1 MRRLILPVLV
11 LAIATTAVVLTDRSN
26 SDADPGRATATS
38 SEPSLDS
45 PILSARRA
53 PTWLRSPK
61 SDSMLSDAIGAVLR
75 GAPNAT
81 CVLVERDGE
90 PIAANNTAAAIRPGA
105 LQRLLTITALDAI
118 GRDVGFRTEVAMSA
132 DAEISEEGVLDS
144 DLWLIG
150 GADPVLS
157 TTDYISRFGDDRAY
171 TDFAVLAAD
180 TVAALQDLGVT
191 TIAGRV
197 IGDETKYSAAERDYV
212 GDETSDP
219 AGEPAVVWTR
229 EDAADNSVGPLSAL
243 LLNDGFD
250 SWPEPAAEGAEG
262 DDEEVEGADDQGL
275 DASLNKR
282 SSNPAIS
289 AAAALDD
296 ALEEAGF
303 TVSRSATDGEAP
315 PLNERESLAEIDSPP
330 LADILERAFIDAT
343 TAEMLLKEIGVR
355 SGLDSERGLAVF
367 GLVVLGGFDQAGLPF
382 ELGSTHYHDGSGR
395 SDHSRTTCDMIHA
408 TITDADGAGELIAKP
423 VGESEVSRCAPATD
437 GQLSVIAT
445 VTDTTTGLIGD
456 LVAANGDRLTF
467 ALMVDEP
474 DRMLVDTG
482 EAAEG
487 EEPVPPQPL
496 DFCNPIQAAML
507 DAIAGHP
514 YGPELVS
521 LSPLD
526 PTAG

>member
-11 LAIATTAVVLTDRSN
+11 LAIATTAVVLSDRSDN
-26 SDADPGRATATS
+26 DADPGRATATS
-38 SEPSLDS
+38 SELSLQS

-53 PTWLRSPK
+53 PTWLRAPK
-61 SDSMLSDAIGAVLR
+61 SDSMLSDAIGAVLQ
-75 GAPNAT
+75 GAPSAT

-90 PIAANNTAAAIRPGA
+90 PIAANNTGAAIRPGA

-118 GRDVGFRTEVAMSA
+118 GRDVGFRTEVAMAA

-171 TDFAVLAAD
+171 TDFALLAAD

-191 TIAGRV
+191 TIAGRI

-219 AGEPAVVWTR
+219 DGEPAVVWTR
-229 EDAADNSVGPLSAL
+229 EEATDNSVGPLSAL

-250 SWPEPAAEGAEG
+250 SWPDPAAEG
-262 DDEEVEGADDQGL
+262 EEVEDQGV
-275 DASLNKR
+275 DASLNTR
-282 SSNPAIS
+282 SNNPAIS

-303 TVSRSATDGEAP
+303 TVNRSATDGEAP
-315 PLNERESLAEIDSPP
+315 PLNEREPLAEIDSPP

-367 GLVVLGGFDQAGLPF
+367 GLVVLGGFNQAGLPF

-395 SDHSRTTCDMIHA
+395 SDHSRTTCEMIHA
-408 TITDADGAGELIAKP
+408 TITDAEGAGELLAKP
-423 VGESEVSRCAPATD
+423 VGESEVSRCAPTTD

-445 VTDTTTGLIGD
+445 VTETTTGLTGD

-474 DRMLVDTG
+474 DRMVVDAE
-482 EAAEG
+482 EAVQD
-487 EEPVPPQPL
+487 EEPVPPDPL

-514 YGPELVS
+514 YGPDLDS